1 MKTRLSFVSGV
12 PGLSTRRPSAKP
24 SALDLEADA
33 SPAPEPLASPN
44 GEAPPGP
51 ESLGGRPSDLS
62 PMSLGGPGSPN
73 SSSSLAKTRSKSVL
87 DIGGKKKLDEP
98 TLLGAPAA
106 AAAAAAPAE
115 ELANVFPTSI
125 REGFLKKKGVVNI
138 AWKTRYLVLLPHQLA
153 YYDDQPKTP
162 DAQPKGYINLSVIVK
177 VEHHAPESSTK
188 DFTFDITTPTRVYR
202 LQADSASNMD
212 AWIASISGTAANE
225 QQVLASRKR
234 NVSHAAVRN
243 LTEDDRL
250 KADISLRISHQDA
263 ELRNWANWNAF
274 EVAAWLTTFGM
285 ARYSPTF
292 YEAGITG
299 ERLKLLNADALA
311 KTCGVT
317 DKGDATKILA
327 NMKKLMQEG
336 PKR

>member
-12 PGLSTRRPSAKP
+12 PGLSTRRPSTKP
-24 SALDLEADA
+24 SALDLDA
-33 SPAPEPLASPN
+33 EGNPAPEPLASPN
-44 GEAPPGP
+44 GETPPGP

-62 PMSLGGPGSPN
+62 PLSLGGPGSPS
-73 SSSSLAKTRSKSVL
+73 SSSSLTKTRSKSVL
-87 DIGGKKKLDEP
+87 EIGGKKKPDEP
-98 TLLGAPAA
+98 PSSVLGAPSS
-106 AAAAAAPAE
+106 AAAPAE
-115 ELANVFPTSI
+115 EPANVFPTSI

-162 DAQPKGYINLSVIVK
+162 DAQPKGYINLSVIVR
-177 VEHHAPESSTK
+177 VEHHSPESSTK

-225 QQVLASRKR
+225 QQVIASRKR

-250 KADISLRISHQDA
+250 KADISLRISHQVHIYTHIHIV
-263 ELRNWANWNAF
+263 F
-274 EVAAWLTTFGM
+274 
-285 ARYSPTF
+285 
-292 YEAGITG
+292 
-299 ERLKLLNADALA
+299 
-311 KTCGVT
+311 
-317 DKGDATKILA
+317 
-327 NMKKLMQEG
+327 
-336 PKR
+336 